1 VAVALALALPTALF
15 LVEVVSAV
23 VLRNR
28 DSIVSNAGLR
38 QRVGVLV
45 PAHNE
50 SVGLLP
56 TLADVKA
63 QMQPGDR
70 LVVVADNCSD
80 DTALIARE
88 AGAEVVERNDPER
101 KGKGYALARGLDY
114 FSAHEPDVLIVI
126 DADCRLA
133 ACTID
138 QLAAVCAMTRR
149 PVQALDLMIAPA
161 ESTINLKVAEFAW
174 RIKNWVRPLGLRA
187 LGLPCQLMG
196 TGMAFRWDLI
206 ASVNL
211 AHGSLVEDL
220 RLGHELAV
228 VGCAPVFCPSAQVTS
243 VFPSS
248 AAGQQTQR
256 LRWERGHISLMLRT
270 APRLVYRAITCRNWS
285 LLALAL
291 DLSVPPLFFLAMLVV
306 TMLGISGLAAVVGL
320 SAMAFVI
327 SAISTTALAAGI
339 FISWWKFGRDVLPRG
354 GIWSLACYA
363 CGKLPLYFRIF
374 SGRPAPEWIRTE
386 RRGR

>member
-1 VAVALALALPTALF
+1 MTLISYLLVAVALALALPTALF

-70 LVVVADNCSD
+70 LVVGADNCSD

-220 RLGHELAV
+220 RLGHELAAGGRHEQPE
-228 VGCAPVFCPSAQVTS
+228 VGLQFARKCA
-243 VFPSS
+243 
-248 AAGQQTQR
+248 QR
-256 LRWERGHISLMLRT
+256 DERIGGIEEQHR
-270 APRLVYRAITCRNWS
+270 AERLV
-285 LLALAL
+285 
-291 DLSVPPLFFLAMLVV
+291 LVRRGK
-306 TMLGISGLAAVVGL
+306 L
-320 SAMAFVI
+320 
-327 SAISTTALAAGI
+327 
-339 FISWWKFGRDVLPRG
+339 RDVD
-354 GIWSLACYA
+354 A
-363 CGKLPLYFRIF
+363 
-374 SGRPAPEWIRTE
+374 GR
-386 RRGR
+386 